1 MAAARIELSKRLPK
15 DLTPS
20 PFFEELEKTKKIV
33 AQECAAG
40 TEKTGENVVGN
51 GMPLIDMTVSSPVR
65 VGLPVELD
73 SAVDEARKQFGN
85 WSPDASGWREAR
97 EAVAAYYRERG
108 GVFTPNQVI
117 VTASTSEAY
126 SVLFKTFCDPG
137 DVILTPMPGYPLLDT
152 LAQLE
157 HLECTPYFLKLV
169 REKPQRTLSQLK
181 AQVVSRESKAAQTS
195 ASQVTVPQAS
205 AAQFRFVLDTDSLLA
220 APERARILLLVSPHN
235 PTGHMVSLQE
245 WNEVVRFC
253 EENNLVLVVDE
264 VFGDYGFSDEVKRSW
279 RFLRR
284 EDLADHSGLDEN
296 SRSPVRPGMTAE
308 SFTSHPREPSTSH
321 PREGEDLAG
330 HFGLEDNSRSP
341 IRPGM
346 TAESSACHPR
356 EPFTSYPR
364 EPSTSHPRESEDL
377 ADHSGLEDNSRSPVK
392 PGMTGGVKPGMN
404 AGVEPGMTAEE
415 DFFDCGGNDVVFAPK
430 NGPKCPIFWL
440 NGLSKA
446 VGAPQ
451 LKFGW
456 MAFYA
461 PREKFE
467 EIRAALEFVEDAY
480 LSTSSCAQALAAPL
494 LANSAQYECLVR
506 ERLLANWKTLQ
517 TAFPSKYCPKVLG
530 GWYAVLHLGDDD
542 EELTLRL
549 LREKHVLVQPGFFFD
564 FDEDGWIV
572 ISLLQEPAV
581 FAEAIR
587 RMSELRQK

>member
-1 MAAARIELSKRLPK
+1 MAIQGIKLSKRLPK

-20 PFFEELEKTKKIV
+20 PFFEELEKAKKD
-33 AQECAAG
+33 AG
-40 TEKTGENVVGN
+40 EY
-51 GMPLIDMTVSSPVR
+51 IDMTVSSPVR

-73 SAVDEARKQFGN
+73 SAVVSARSQFGH

-97 EAVAAYYRERG
+97 EAVAAYYKKRG

-157 HLECTPYFLKLV
+157 HLECAPYFLKLT
-169 REKPQRTLSQLK
+169 REKGSRSEARGMRPLRTL
-181 AQVVSRESKAAQTS
+181 REEVAKRHSERISTCHPERS
-195 ASQVTVPQAS
+195 AKREVEGSSS
-205 AAQFRFVLDTDSLLA
+205 AEERTFRFVLDTDSLLA

-279 RFLRR
+279 QYLT
-284 EDLADHSGLDEN
+284 H
-296 SRSPVRPGMTAE
+296 
-308 SFTSHPREPSTSH
+308 TSH
-321 PREGEDLAG
+321 PREGEGLAG
-330 HFGLEDNSRSP
+330 HFGLDE
-341 IRPGM
+341 
-346 TAESSACHPR
+346 
-356 EPFTSYPR
+356 
-364 EPSTSHPRESEDL
+364 
-377 ADHSGLEDNSRSPVK
+377 NSRSPVK
-392 PGMTGGVKPGMN
+392 PGMT
-404 AGVEPGMTAEE
+404 AEVEPGMTAEE
-415 DFFDCGGNDVVFAPK
+415 DFFDCGGNDVVFAPV

-461 PREKFE
+461 PRERFE

-480 LSTSSCAQALAAPL
+480 LSASSCAQALATPL
-494 LANSAQYECLVR
+494 LSQSAQYENQVR

-530 GWYAVLHLGDDD
+530 GWYAVLHLGEDD
-542 EELTLRL
+542 EELTFRL

-587 RMSELRQK
+587 RMSELH